1 MRIIKKYPF
10 NEYLRTYEGVF
21 FLKFYQ
27 EAQKMLFSNIIV
39 TIRERKRKDS
49 VSKNFFQINKKTI
62 KKSIVSLSL
71 RIEWF
76 KDIYLQ
82 IAPQKLLNIYIQ
94 ILDNLLRLS
103 DYNKA
108 KQILTEIEN
117 LDFTIP
123 KKYKIIYKLKLGNLY
138 FLIKRLY
145 LYMKYY
151 VLKNNFN

>member
-1 MRIIKKYPF
+1 
-10 NEYLRTYEGVF
+10 
-21 FLKFYQ
+21 
-27 EAQKMLFSNIIV
+27 MLFSNIIV